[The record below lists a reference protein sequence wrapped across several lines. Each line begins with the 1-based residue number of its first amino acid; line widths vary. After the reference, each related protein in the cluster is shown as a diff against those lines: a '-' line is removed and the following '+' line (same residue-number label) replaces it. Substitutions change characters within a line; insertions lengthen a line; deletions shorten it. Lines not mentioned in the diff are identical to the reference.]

1 MGETNDNVRVLRDS
15 KNKEIVVIRDIRFAG
30 KRQINWK
37 DVFIRYCEYK
47 KRNEHP
53 ALALAVRLQTH
64 FF

>member
-15 KNKEIVVIRDIRFAG
+15 KKKEIVVIRDIRFAG

-47 KRNEHP
+47 KETSTPH
-53 ALALAVRLQTH
+53 
-64 FF
+64 